1 MWTQQFLF
9 NDIRILLIK
18 GIAVISKL
26 IEERTKRNPLSE
38 VNPLIRG
45 YDFFELLLRKFII
58 LTILAE
64 MCRQSVSRGEKRS
77 VLLRNAVDKVFIWR
91 NASTKCFSGEMRRP
105 SVFWRNA
112 STKCFS
118 GELRRQSVFLE
129 KCVDKAKFRLF

>member
-1 MWTQQFLF
+1 MKKKTKQKNEITPLDGFRKTWTQQVLF

-58 LTILAE
+58 LTIFFLFDL
-64 MCRQSVSRGEKRS
+64 CKTLRLIFVLWKNTIHNRGEI
-77 VLLRNAVDKVFIWR
+77 F
-91 NASTKCFSGEMRRP
+91 
-105 SVFWRNA
+105 
-112 STKCFS
+112 
-118 GELRRQSVFLE
+118 
-129 KCVDKAKFRLF
+129 